1 MFARNELGWS
11 PRMLV
16 EFARDDLGWSQGQIQ
31 KLDGLIEIRYQIQIR
46 YQNFSIRPVAFL
58 GSNSNIRGSNAI
70 FDGSNMTFDDQILH
84 LISNFN
90 LMPVQRILSK

>member
-1 MFARNELGWS
+1 MVAPDVGCLRPGMSWDGRPGSN
-11 PRMLV
+11 P
-16 EFARDDLGWSQGQIQ
+16 Q
-31 KLDGLIEIRYQIQIR
+31 LDGPIKIRHQISIR

-70 FDGSNMTFDDQILH
+70 FDGSNMTFDDQMLH